1 MNAPVDLDHRALA
14 YSMPLDKIDVSDPR
28 LYYDDV
34 WQPYFERLRREDP
47 VHYTPESP
55 YGPYWAVTKYR
66 DIVQVEV
73 NHKVFS
79 SSDEVGGIMINDAPK
94 GMERTSFIRM
104 DPPEHD
110 EQRREVSST
119 VNPITLA
126 KMESLIRER
135 TNMVL
140 DGLPR
145 GETFNWVE
153 RVSIEL
159 TSMMLATLFDY
170 PIEDKAKLIRWS
182 DTFICDINAPDAPVH
197 SEEERFAEQ
206 MRFAEHMNEIWEER
220 AKKPKSFDV
229 ISIMAHGEA
238 TSKMTL
244 RQRMGI
250 LILFLVGGNDT
261 TRNSMSG
268 GLLGLSRFPEQFR
281 KLRENPELVT
291 SAVSEIVRWQTPVIH
306 MRRTAMED
314 AEIGGKP
321 IKAGDKVVVW
331 YISGNRDEEQ
341 IERADEFIVDRKRP
355 REHMSFGFGIH
366 RCLGNRLAE
375 LQLRILWEEV
385 LRRDLQIEV
394 VDKPVYAYEFSIR
407 TSCTRSARC
416 RCASPPDAQRRN
428 ANAATPPVRR
438 LCPVLHRRPG
448 RHRGCRAS
456 ACCAGR
462 RRSSPQDPAADR
474 GPDAWL
480 CHRGRRDRDRCWRP
494 GGATHPPR
502 HRVRPTRWRA
512 AGSCRSM
519 ASLPC
524 PCSRALRSRCR
535 WRRRT
540 ASRTATRRRSSPP
553 PSSSRRASRSPRLP
567 EAGPLL
573 RLEHNRISF
582 GHSLRA

>member
-14 YSMPLDKIDVSDPR
+14 YSMPLDKMDVSDPR

-34 WQPYFERLRREDP
+34 WQPYFERLRRDDP

-110 EQRREVSST
+110 DQRREVSST

-126 KMESLIRER
+126 KMESLIRKR

-153 RVSIEL
+153 HVSIEL

-268 GLLGLSRFPEQFR
+268 GLLGLSRFPDQFR

-306 MRRTAMED
+306 MRRTTLED

-331 YISGNRDEEQ
+331 YISGNRDEEH
-341 IERADEFIVDRKRP
+341 IERADEFIVDASGHASTCRSGRNPSLPGQPSGRAAIAGALGGGPAARP
-355 REHMSFGFGIH
+355 ADRGGGQASLRVLEFFARDPFAAGKDRGVRGGRQAIETSPSPCGRGLGEGAH
-366 RCLGNRLAE
+366 R
-375 LQLRILWEEV
+375 
-385 LRRDLQIEV
+385 
-394 VDKPVYAYEFSIR
+394 
-407 TSCTRSARC
+407 T
-416 RCASPPDAQRRN
+416 
-428 ANAATPPVRR
+428 ATPPPARGGGGPP
-438 LCPVLHRRPG
+438 CSAPTTAAASGPAPDPARPPD
-448 RHRGCRAS
+448 
-456 ACCAGR
+456 
-462 RRSSPQDPAADR
+462 RRSRPRAGCLPPAAR
-474 GPDAWL
+474 T
-480 CHRGRRDRDRCWRP
+480 RP
-494 GGATHPPR
+494 
-502 HRVRPTRWRA
+502 
-512 AGSCRSM
+512 
-519 ASLPC
+519 SLPTW
-524 PCSRALRSRCR
+524 SMSQ
-535 WRRRT
+535 
-540 ASRTATRRRSSPP
+540 
-553 PSSSRRASRSPRLP
+553 
-567 EAGPLL
+567 
-573 RLEHNRISF
+573 
-582 GHSLRA
+582 

>member
-1 MNAPVDLDHRALA
+1 MNAPVNVDPKAQAWSL
-14 YSMPLDKIDVSDPR
+14 PLDKIDVSDPQ
-28 LYYDDV
+28 LYYDDA

-47 VHYTPESP
+47 VHYTPDSP

-79 SSDEVGGIMINDAPK
+79 SSDEVGGIMIQDAPK

-110 EQRREVSST
+110 DQRREVSGT

-126 KMESLIRER
+126 KMETLIRER

-140 DGLPR
+140 DRLPR

-153 RVSIEL
+153 HVSVEL
-159 TSMMLATLFDY
+159 TIDDAGDAVRLSDRGQKRA
-170 PIEDKAKLIRWS
+170 LIRWS
-182 DTFICDINAPDAPVH
+182 DIVRSAT
-197 SEEERFAEQ
+197 S
-206 MRFAEHMNEIWEER
+206 MRRMRPCGPRRSGSRSKMKFAEHMNEMWEER

-229 ISIMAHGEA
+229 ISIMAHGET
-238 TSKMTL
+238 TSQMTL

-268 GLLGLSRFPEQFR
+268 GLWGLSQFPDEFR

-306 MRRTAMED
+306 MRRTAVAD

-331 YISGNRDEEQ
+331 YISGNRDEDA
-341 IERADEFIVDRKRP
+341 IERPNEFIVDRRRP

-394 VDKPVYAYEFSIR
+394 LDKPVYAYSNFLHAIR
-407 TSCTRSARC
+407 SL
-416 RCASPPDAQRRN
+416 
-428 ANAATPPVRR
+428 PVR
-438 LCPVLHRRPG
+438 V
-448 RHRGCRAS
+448 
-456 ACCAGR
+456 
-462 RRSSPQDPAADR
+462 Q
-474 GPDAWL
+474 
-480 CHRGRRDRDRCWRP
+480 
-494 GGATHPPR
+494 
-502 HRVRPTRWRA
+502 
-512 AGSCRSM
+512 
-519 ASLPC
+519 
-524 PCSRALRSRCR
+524 
-535 WRRRT
+535 
-540 ASRTATRRRSSPP
+540 
-553 PSSSRRASRSPRLP
+553 
-567 EAGPLL
+567 
-573 RLEHNRISF
+573 
-582 GHSLRA
+582 

>member
-1 MNAPVDLDHRALA
+1 MNAPVTVDPKAQAWSL
-14 YSMPLDKIDVSDPR
+14 PLDKIDVSDPQ
-28 LYYDDV
+28 LYYDDT

-47 VHYTPESP
+47 VHYTPDSP

-79 SSDEVGGIMINDAPK
+79 SSDEVGGIMIEDPPK

-110 EQRREVSST
+110 EQRREVSGT

-140 DGLPR
+140 DRLPR
-145 GETFNWVE
+145 GETVQLGGA
-153 RVSIEL
+153 RVDRADLDDAGDAVRLS
-159 TSMMLATLFDY
+159 DRGQRRR
-170 PIEDKAKLIRWS
+170 LIRWS
-182 DTFICDINAPDAPVH
+182 DIAICNINAPDAPVR

-206 MRFAEHMNEIWEER
+206 MKFAEHMNALWEER

-238 TSKMTL
+238 TNQMTL

-268 GLLGLSRFPEQFR
+268 GLWGLSQFPDQFR

-306 MRRTAMED
+306 MRRTAVAD

-331 YISGNRDEEQ
+331 YISGNRDEDA
-341 IERADEFIVDRKRP
+341 IRTAERVHRRSPPAAGAYVVRIWHSPLSGQPAGRDAVADPVGGSAAARPADR
-355 REHMSFGFGIH
+355 GDGQA
-366 RCLGNRLAE
+366 G
-375 LQLRILWEEV
+375 LRILELPAGDSV
-385 LRRDLQIEV
+385 AAGAAALIADTSPALRRGRGRRRAASRV
-394 VDKPVYAYEFSIR
+394 KKPVIARRTAPKQSLPDEPSYARQAGDCFGAARLAMTVSIVSTHGEDTLVR
-407 TSCTRSARC
+407 ACLDHPGLDRLQKQPPVALDLRGIGRGEIGDRCVEHAARCPYTRRSAR
-416 RCASPPDAQRRN
+416 
-428 ANAATPPVRR
+428 
-438 LCPVLHRRPG
+438 
-448 RHRGCRAS
+448 
-456 ACCAGR
+456 
-462 RRSSPQDPAADR
+462 
-474 GPDAWL
+474 
-480 CHRGRRDRDRCWRP
+480 
-494 GGATHPPR
+494 HPPNA
-502 HRVRPTRWRA
+502 HAPAPAW
-512 AGSCRSM
+512 
-519 ASLPC
+519 
-524 PCSRALRSRCR
+524 
-535 WRRRT
+535 RRT
-540 ASRTATRRRSSPP
+540 AWHDAAAPASARSLPINARRPSFNCRT
-553 PSSSRRASRSPRLP
+553 
-567 EAGPLL
+567 
-573 RLEHNRISF
+573 
-582 GHSLRA
+582 

>member
-1 MNAPVDLDHRALA
+1 MNAPVDLDHKAVA

-28 LYYDDV
+28 LYYEDS
-34 WQPYFERLRREDP
+34 WRPYFARLRHEDP
-47 VHYTPESP
+47 VHWTPDSP

-73 NHKVFS
+73 NHQVFS
-79 SSDEVGGIMINDAPK
+79 SSDEVGGIMISDAPK

-126 KMESLIRER
+126 KMETLIRER

-145 GETFNWVE
+145 GEVFNWVE

-206 MRFAEHMNEIWEER
+206 MRFAEHMNELWEDR

-238 TSKMTL
+238 TRRMTL

-250 LILFLVGGNDT
+250 LVLFLVGGNDT

-268 GLLGLSRFPEQFR
+268 GLLGISRFPEQFQ
-281 KLRENPELVT
+281 KLREHPELVT
-291 SAVSEIVRWQTPVIH
+291 SAISEFVRWQTPVIH
-306 MRRTAMED
+306 MRRTAVAD
-314 AEIGGKP
+314 AEIGGRQ
-321 IKAGDKVVVW
+321 IKAGDKVVIW
-331 YISGNRDEEQ
+331 YISGNRDDEV
-341 IERADEFIVDRKRP
+341 IERADEVVIDRRRP
-355 REHMSFGFGIH
+355 REHMAFGFGIH

-375 LQLRILWEEV
+375 LQLRILWEEI
-385 LRRDLQIEV
+385 LRRDLRIEV
-394 VDKPVYAYEFSIR
+394 VDKPVYAYSNFLHAIR
-407 TSCTRSARC
+407 SL
-416 RCASPPDAQRRN
+416 
-428 ANAATPPVRR
+428 PVRI
-438 LCPVLHRRPG
+438 G
-448 RHRGCRAS
+448 
-456 ACCAGR
+456 
-462 RRSSPQDPAADR
+462 
-474 GPDAWL
+474 
-480 CHRGRRDRDRCWRP
+480 
-494 GGATHPPR
+494 
-502 HRVRPTRWRA
+502 
-512 AGSCRSM
+512 
-519 ASLPC
+519 
-524 PCSRALRSRCR
+524 
-535 WRRRT
+535 
-540 ASRTATRRRSSPP
+540 
-553 PSSSRRASRSPRLP
+553 
-567 EAGPLL
+567 
-573 RLEHNRISF
+573 
-582 GHSLRA
+582 